1 MGRRLFIDLPPT
13 LDHYSEVTF
22 IGSQYFKALRT
33 LFMKQ
38 NNASLENLTR
48 SSLRLNKGVMILLV
62 LALLLVGT
70 SFWSIQRLIEE
81 HHDTVRFHFARL
93 LENIQEQEAFLK
105 TLAAQGT
112 QLSDE
117 SPQVHLLSPLPN
129 EGPNIYQGQAFSFSL
144 PFSVKLDKDKVVA
157 HEHPKIFGLGAN
169 LADLYSTFW
178 SASHFPSPQVF
189 LFGPHDS
196 YDITVPATG
205 RSRGKMMNINE
216 SFVDVF
222 NTVRA
227 RTPQDSQY
235 LMNNG
240 IDWRSYVE
248 VPDRTTPARLL
259 AYVNLQSKSEQ
270 AQVKGSDAR
279 RIVASLL
286 DLSQINDF
294 ERIMDWM
301 VYDRFTL
308 IAPAGE
314 VLIGIQRPE
323 SHLHEGVNL
332 KPEGLVFKLVNH
344 DGPGWAAIYTISFK
358 SFFRYAFWS
367 LTTLLLSLLA
377 IIGLG
382 WLASRWYKK
391 QVILPARQAHA
402 SIAESEAFSRVVIDT
417 APTGLCVVRC
427 ADQQILLENQRARQ
441 WQGTAALVKALN
453 LQQDNAN
460 TAEHYLEIDGR
471 HLQVGFVATRYQG
484 QDVRLYAFNDV
495 TRHVEDAHALEHA
508 RRAADAANEAKTLFL
523 ATMSHEIRTPLY
535 GVLGTLELLGL
546 TPLEPR
552 QLAYLNT
559 IQRSSATLFQLI
571 SDVLDVSKIESG
583 QMAIEP
589 VEFCPLDML
598 EDTLHTYAAFAERK
612 GLQLYACTDARL
624 PGRVLGDPMRIRQIL
639 NNLLSNA
646 IKFTDT
652 GRVVLRTRVLE
663 LTEGKVSLEWQVTDT
678 GIGIGEPQQAKLF
691 ELFYQVKDAS
701 SEGGAGL
708 GLPICGWLSELM
720 GGQMR
725 VVSEPGLGSSF
736 SLKMN
741 LSVLP
746 GELPDCPAIERDPT
760 PVYVRAPLPELGQS
774 YCDWLE
780 RLGVDATLTIP
791 PQAPDNPQALL
802 VEVLATTPELPWNG
816 PRICCISGG
825 RNPAQ
830 YSDGHWDVDMHDLRA
845 VAQAIVLARQGT
857 CRPAGEAPEQR
868 SVNLQLHI
876 LVAED
881 NPINQAIL
889 KEQLEAL
896 GCSAVVVANGEQAL
910 HLWQPEVFDLVLT
923 DVNMPVM
930 NGYELAKALRAHDS
944 RLPIIGVTAN
954 AMREEGLRCM
964 EVGMNAWLVKPLSL
978 KTLRAQ
984 LIKLCKPM
992 LHSAPSRLDA
1002 ETLSTSH
1009 TATPTDSVKLSPTM
1023 RPLFINTMRQDIE
1036 LISSA
1041 LAQQDARAIAER
1053 LHSMAGALGAVQAS
1067 RLASQCVDLED
1078 QLHNA
1083 KLDAP
1088 ITQKVQQ
1095 VLERLATI
1103 LDTLA

>member
-1 MGRRLFIDLPPT
+1 
-13 LDHYSEVTF
+13 
-22 IGSQYFKALRT
+22 
-33 LFMKQ
+33 MKQ
-38 NNASLENLTR
+38 DNALLENLTR
-48 SSLRLNKGVMILLV
+48 SSLRLNKGVMILLG

-70 SFWSIQRLIEE
+70 SFWSFQRLIEE

-93 LENIQEQEAFLK
+93 LENIQEQEAFLR
-105 TLAAQGT
+105 TLTAQGT

-144 PFSVKLDKDKVVA
+144 PFSVKLDKGKVIA
-157 HEHPKIFGLGAN
+157 HEQPRIFGLGAN

-196 YDITVPATG
+196 YDITVPAAG
-205 RSRGKMMNINE
+205 RTRGKMMNINE
-216 SFVDVF
+216 TFVDVL

-235 LMNNG
+235 LKNNG

-248 VPDRTTPARLL
+248 VPDRSTPARLL
-259 AYVNLQSKSEQ
+259 AYVTLQFKSDQ
-270 AQVKGSDAR
+270 SLVKGSDSR
-279 RIVASLL
+279 RIAASLL

-294 ERIMDWM
+294 ERIMDWL

-308 IAPAGE
+308 IAPDGE
-314 VLIGIQRPE
+314 VLIGIQRSE
-323 SHLHEGVNL
+323 SHLHEGMNL

-344 DGPGWAAIYTISFK
+344 DGPGWAAIYTITFK

-367 LTTLLLSLLA
+367 LTTLLLSFLA

-391 QVILPARQAHA
+391 QVILPARQAHQ

-427 ADQQILLENQRARQ
+427 ADQQILLKNQRAQQ
-441 WQGTAALVKALN
+441 WQGTVALVTALDH
-453 LQQDNAN
+453 QDNAD
-460 TAEHYLEIDGR
+460 TAEHDLEIDGR
-471 HLQVGFVATRYQG
+471 HLQVGSVATRYQG

-495 TRHVEDAHALEHA
+495 TRHVEDAHALEQA
-508 RRAADAANEAKTLFL
+508 RRAADTANEAKTLFL

-612 GLQLYACTDARL
+612 GLLLYACTDARL

-701 SEGGAGL
+701 GEGGAGL
-708 GLPICGWLSELM
+708 GLPICKWLSELM
-720 GGQMR
+720 GGQMK
-725 VVSEPGLGSSF
+725 VVSDPGLGSSF

-741 LSVLP
+741 LLVLP

-780 RLGVDATLTIP
+780 RLGVAATLTIP

-802 VEVLATTPELPWNG
+802 VEVLAAPPELPWSG

-825 RNPAQ
+825 RNPAE
-830 YSDGHWDVDMHDLRA
+830 YTDGHWDVDMHDLRA
-845 VAQAIVLARQGT
+845 VAQAIVLARQGA
-857 CRPAGEAPEQR
+857 CEPASEAPEPG

-930 NGYELAKALRAHDS
+930 NGYELAKALRAHDN

-964 EVGMNAWLVKPLSL
+964 EVGMNAWIVKPLSL
-978 KTLRAQ
+978 QTLRAH

-992 LHSAPSRLDA
+992 LHNAPSRIDT
-1002 ETLSTSH
+1002 ETLSASPA
-1009 TATPTDSVKLSPTM
+1009 ATPNDSVKLSPAM
-1023 RPLFINTMRQDIE
+1023 RPLFISTMQQDIA
-1036 LISSA
+1036 LIRSA
-1041 LAQQDARAIAER
+1041 LEQQDARTIAER

-1067 RLASQCVDLED
+1067 NLASHCIDLEY
-1078 QLHNA
+1078 QLHNTR
-1083 KLDAP
+1083 LDAP
-1088 ITQKVQQ
+1088 LTQKVQQ
-1095 VLERLATI
+1095 ALKRLATI
-1103 LDTLA
+1103 LSTLA